1 MARVKLTYDPKGNAP
16 KTFKQ
21 GETNTNVTVDATIG
35 GGVDIKGFEKAVWQT
50 GCGLMALHQS
60 KKVEGAPAGYKG
72 YIHGSA
78 NRLFAVTR
86 LDTAKKTLEIAK
98 QGKVSDGV
106 HVFK

>member
-1 MARVKLTYDPKGNAP
+1 MARVKLTFDPKGGAP

-21 GETNTNVTVDATIG
+21 GETNTNVTVDASIAS
-35 GGVDIKGFEKAVWQT
+35 GVDIKGFEKAVWQT